1 MTGTAADILRARR
14 EAEAA
19 RRRVT
24 ETLGLVQHRLKPGTI
39 AGSAWEGVRDKG
51 TNLAEDAMEVV
62 KTRPVVVSAVLG
74 AFTLFLAREP
84 LKSAASWLFTRRAAA
99 DEDLVTTRLDSGRS
113 DGEEQRYDLTA
124 PDAVPAQS
132 EGVSA

>member
-1 MTGTAADILRARR
+1 MTGTAADILRAKR

-24 ETLGLVQHRLKPGTI
+24 ATLGEVQYRLKPGTI
-39 AGSAWEGVRDKG
+39 AGNAWEGVRDKG

-62 KTRPVVVSAVLG
+62 KARPVAVSAVLG
-74 AFTLFLAREP
+74 AFTLFLARAP
-84 LKSAASWLFTRRAAA
+84 LKSVASRLFSRRSHE

-113 DGEEQRYDLTA
+113 DSQEQRYDLTA
-124 PDAVPAQS
+124 PNAVPADS